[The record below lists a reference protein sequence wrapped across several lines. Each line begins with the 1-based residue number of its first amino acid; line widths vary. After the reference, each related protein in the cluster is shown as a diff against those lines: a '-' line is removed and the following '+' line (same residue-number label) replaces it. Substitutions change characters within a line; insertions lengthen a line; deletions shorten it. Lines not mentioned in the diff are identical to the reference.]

1 MRALTRLTSGLM
13 VFIGLAILVRTIA
26 EGGGPAALGI
36 VFGVLFVAAGA
47 GRLYVDRARGS
58 DREEDEG

>member
-26 EGGGPAALGI
+26 GGGGPAALGVI
-36 VFGVLFVAAGA
+36 LGVLFVAAGA
-47 GRLYVDRARGS
+47 GRLWVERSRDT
-58 DREEDEG
+58 EDET